1 MSKRRKPDGL
11 PVPLPPEALYKVCDP
26 AIFHFTTTAEL
37 PEDAA
42 HSAPALGQERAVEAI
57 RFAIGMRHRGFNL
70 FALGE
75 EGTGR
80 RSLIL
85 GHLREAA
92 ASRPPPDD
100 WAYVENFTEPSRP
113 RALRLPPGRARALER
128 DMGHLVE
135 ELGHALPAAFEA
147 EAYRT
152 RRQMVEAESK
162 QHREAAFSEIQ
173 EDAEAHGIA
182 LIRTPGGLGLAP
194 AKGDEVLPPD
204 EFKQLPEGDQMRL
217 RAEMER
223 LQERLESTIKQV
235 PRWDRDMRARL
246 RELEREAVGQAI
258 AHLMDDLKRDWADL
272 PEVLAHLDDVARDV
286 ALNAQDFLP
295 EAEDSEHHEGRP
307 RGPDGRF
314 RRYRVNVLVCREGE
328 AEGGGEAGAP
338 VVMETYPTQPNLIG
352 RVEHIAQF
360 GTLITDF
367 NLIKAGSLHR
377 ANGGYLVMDALKL
390 LMHPFAWEDLKRA
403 LRDRE
408 IRVESPGQ
416 AMGLISTLSL
426 EPQPIPLDVKVVLVG
441 DPMLYYLL
449 SHNDPEFGELFKVSA
464 DFDWRMDRS
473 DANTALLAR
482 SVADLARK
490 EGLRPLA
497 REAVARIVEHAS
509 RAVGDS
515 TRLSTHMASLADLV
529 READYWAGDEDSTV
543 VGAAHV
549 ERAVAASIRRLDRV
563 RDNVQE
569 EMLAGA
575 VHIPTEGAVVG
586 QINGLAVLELGR
598 FSFGRPTRV
607 TARVRFGKGDV
618 IDIEREVQLGGPVHG
633 KGVMILSS
641 FLASRYATELPLA
654 LSATLVFE
662 QSYGG
667 IEGDSASSTELY
679 ALISALAD
687 LPIRQGLAVTGS
699 IDQFGRIQAIGG
711 VNEKIE
717 GFFDLCRARGLDGSH
732 GVLIPAANVRHLM
745 LRRDVVEAARAGQ
758 FSIYPVETVDQ
769 GMALL
774 TGYPAGERD
783 GKGPFPP
790 GSINRRVAARL
801 GAFMRRAEELAAP
814 RPLNGMGRN
823 GAG

>member
-1 MSKRRKPDGL
+1 MSKRKTAAHPA
-11 PVPLPPEALYKVCDP
+11 PLPAAALYRVCDP
-26 AIFHFTTTAEL
+26 AQFDFATTADL
-37 PEDAA
+37 PGE
-42 HSAPALGQERAVEAI
+42 SGGPGPALGQERAVEAI

-80 RSLIL
+80 RNLIL

-92 ASRPPPDD
+92 AARPPSDD
-100 WAYVENFTEPSRP
+100 WVYVENFAEAARP
-113 RALRLPPGRARALER
+113 RAVRLPAGRGRVLER
-128 DMGHLVE
+128 DMAHLVE

-147 EAYRT
+147 EDYRA
-152 RRQMVEAESK
+152 RRQMVETEAK
-162 QHREAAFSEIQ
+162 QQREAAFSVIQ

-182 LIRTPGGLGLAP
+182 LVRTPMGLGLAP
-194 AKGDEVLPPD
+194 SKGDEVLPPD
-204 EFKQLPEGDQMRL
+204 EFKQLPDEVQNRL
-217 RAEMER
+217 RGEMER
-223 LQERLESTIKQV
+223 LQERLEATIKQV
-235 PRWDRDMRARL
+235 PRWDRDMRTRL
-246 RELEREAVGQAI
+246 RELEREAVGHAI
-258 AHLMDDLKRDWADL
+258 AHLMDDLKGDWAGL
-272 PEVLAHLDDVARDV
+272 PEVLAYLDDVAADV

-295 EAEDSEHHEGRP
+295 EAEEAERREEGRREGRP
-307 RGPDGRF
+307 RSADGRY

-328 AEGGGEAGAP
+328 TGAP
-338 VVMETYPTQPNLIG
+338 VVMETYPTQPNIIG
-352 RVEHIAQF
+352 RVEHIAQY

-390 LMHPFAWEDLKRA
+390 LMHPFAWDDLKRA

-408 IRVESPGQ
+408 IRIESPGQ

-426 EPQPIPLDVKVVLVG
+426 EPQPIPLDLKVVLVG

-464 DFDWRMDRS
+464 DFDWRMERS
-473 DANTALLAR
+473 ESNTALLAR
-482 SVADLARK
+482 SVAILAGK
-490 EGLRPLA
+490 EGLRPLD
-497 REAVARIVEHAS
+497 RSAVARVVEQAS
-509 RAVGDS
+509 REVGDS

-529 READYWAGDEDSTV
+529 READYWAGED
-543 VGAAHV
+543 GADLVRAGHV

-569 EMLAGA
+569 EMLAGT
-575 VHIPTEGAVVG
+575 VHINTGGEVVG

-618 IDIEREVQLGGPVHG
+618 VDIEREVLLGGPIHG

-679 ALISALAD
+679 ALLSALSD

-732 GVLIPAANVRHLM
+732 GVLIPADNVPHLM
-745 LRRDVVEAARAGQ
+745 LRRDVVEAAEAGL
-758 FSIYPVETVDQ
+758 FSVYPVENVDQ
-769 GMALL
+769 GIALL
-774 TGYPAGERD
+774 TGHPAGERD
-783 GKGPFPP
+783 DEGKFPS
-790 GSINRRVAARL
+790 GSVNRRVAARL
-801 GAFMRRAEELAAP
+801 GAFMRRAEDLAAP
-814 RPLNGMGRN
+814 RPINGMGRN
-823 GAG
+823 GAGG

>member
-1 MSKRRKPDGL
+1 MSKRRKTPDGV
-11 PVPLPPEALYKVCDP
+11 PEPLPPEGLYRVCDP
-26 AIFHFTTTAEL
+26 SIFQFATTADL
-37 PEDAA
+37 PDDSA

-57 RFAIGMRHRGFNL
+57 RFAIGMGHRGFNL

-80 RSLIL
+80 RNLIL

-92 ASRPPPDD
+92 AARPPADD
-100 WAYVENFTEPSRP
+100 WAYVENFAEPSRP
-113 RALRLPPGRARALER
+113 RALRLPSGRARVLER

-147 EAYRT
+147 EAYRS
-152 RRQMVEAESK
+152 RRQMVEAEAK
-162 QHREAAFSEIQ
+162 QRREAAFSEIQ

-182 LIRTPGGLGLAP
+182 LLRTPGGLGLAP

-204 EFKQLPEGDQMRL
+204 EFKQLPESEQMRL

-246 RELEREAVGQAI
+246 RELERDAVGQAI

-272 PEVLAHLDDVARDV
+272 PEVLVHLDDVARDV

-295 EAEDSEHHEGRP
+295 EAEEAEGHREGRP
-307 RGPDGRF
+307 RGSDGRF
-314 RRYRVNVLVCREGE
+314 RRYRVNVLVCRE
-328 AEGGGEAGAP
+328 GEAGAP

-352 RVEHIAQF
+352 RVEHIAQY

-408 IRVESPGQ
+408 IRIESPGQ

-464 DFDWRMDRS
+464 DFDWRMERN
-473 DANTALLAR
+473 DANTALLAH
-482 SVADLARK
+482 SVAVLARK
-490 EGLRPLA
+490 EGLRPLD
-497 REAVARIVEHAS
+497 RGAVARIVEQAS
-509 RAVGDS
+509 RDVGDS

-529 READYWAGDEDSTV
+529 READYWAGDEDSAV
-543 VGAAHV
+543 VGAGHV

-569 EMLAGA
+569 EMLAGT
-575 VHIPTEGAVVG
+575 VHIATEGAVVG

-618 IDIEREVQLGGPVHG
+618 IDIEREVQLGGPIHG

-679 ALISALAD
+679 ALLSALAD
-687 LPIRQGLAVTGS
+687 LPIRQSLAVTGS
-699 IDQFGRIQAIGG
+699 IDQFGRLQAIGG

-732 GVLIPAANVRHLM
+732 GVLIPSANVRHLM
-745 LRRDVVEAARAGQ
+745 LRKDVVEAARAGQ
-758 FSIYPVETVDQ
+758 FSVYPVETVDQ

-774 TGYPAGERD
+774 TGFPAGERD

-801 GAFMRRAEELAAP
+801 GAFMRRAEELTAP

-823 GAG
+823 GAGG

>member
-1 MSKRRKPDGL
+1 VSKRKSVAHPA
-11 PVPLPPEALYKVCDP
+11 PLPAAALYRVCDP
-26 AIFHFTTTAEL
+26 DQFDFATTADL
-37 PEDAA
+37 PDEPDGPG
-42 HSAPALGQERAVEAI
+42 PALGQERAVEAI

-80 RSLIL
+80 RNLIL

-92 ASRPPPDD
+92 AVRPPSDD
-100 WAYVENFTEPSRP
+100 WVYVENFAEAARP
-113 RALRLPPGRARALER
+113 KALRLPAGRARVLER
-128 DMGHLVE
+128 GMAHLVE

-147 EAYRT
+147 EDYRA
-152 RRQMVEAESK
+152 RRQMVETEAK
-162 QHREAAFSEIQ
+162 QQREAAFSAIQ
-173 EDAEAHGIA
+173 EDAEAHGI
-182 LIRTPGGLGLAP
+182 LMVRTPGGLGLAP
-194 AKGDEVLPPD
+194 SKGDEVLPPD
-204 EFKQLPEGDQMRL
+204 EFKQLPDEVQNRL

-223 LQERLESTIKQV
+223 LQERLETAIKQV

-246 RELEREAVGQAI
+246 RELEHEAVGHAI
-258 AHLMDDLKRDWADL
+258 AHLMDDLKGDWADL
-272 PEVLAHLDDVARDV
+272 PEVLAYLDDVAADV

-295 EAEDSEHHEGRP
+295 ESEDSERRDGRP

-328 AEGGGEAGAP
+328 TGAP
-338 VVMETYPTQPNLIG
+338 VVMETYPTQPNIIG
-352 RVEHIAQF
+352 RVEHIAQY

-367 NLIKAGSLHR
+367 NLIKAGCLHR

-408 IRVESPGQ
+408 IRIESPGQ

-426 EPQPIPLDVKVVLVG
+426 EPQPIPLDLKVVLVG

-464 DFDWRMDRS
+464 DFDWRMERS
-473 DANTALLAR
+473 RDNTSLLAR
-482 SVADLARK
+482 SVAILVRK
-490 EGLRPLA
+490 EGLRPLD
-497 REAVARIVEHAS
+497 RGAVARIVEHAS
-509 RAVGDS
+509 REVGDS

-529 READYWAGDEDSTV
+529 READYWAGEE
-543 VGAAHV
+543 GAAVVAAGHV
-549 ERAVAASIRRLDRV
+549 ERAVTASIRRLDRV

-569 EMLAGA
+569 EMLAGT
-575 VHIPTEGAVVG
+575 VHIATKGEVVG

-618 IDIEREVQLGGPVHG
+618 VDIEREVLLGGPLHG

-641 FLASRYATELPLA
+641 FLAARYATELPLA

-679 ALISALAD
+679 ALLSALSD
-687 LPIRQGLAVTGS
+687 LPIRQSLAVTGS

-732 GVLIPAANVRHLM
+732 GVLIPADNVPHLM
-745 LRRDVVEAARAGQ
+745 LRKDVVEAAAAGL

-774 TGYPAGERD
+774 TGHPAGERD
-783 GKGPFPP
+783 DEGKFPP
-790 GSINRRVAARL
+790 GSVNRRVAARL
-801 GAFMRRAEELAAP
+801 GAFMRRAEDLAVP
-814 RPLNGMGRN
+814 RPINGMGRN
-823 GAG
+823 GAGG

>member
-1 MSKRRKPDGL
+1 MSKRKKAAHPESL
-11 PVPLPPEALYKVCDP
+11 PASALYRVCDP
-26 AIFHFTTTAEL
+26 SLLDFTTTAEL
-37 PEDAA
+37 QDDGDGPG
-42 HSAPALGQERAVEAI
+42 PALGQERAVEAI

-80 RSLIL
+80 RNLIL
-85 GHLREAA
+85 DHLGEAA
-92 ASRPPPDD
+92 AARPASDD
-100 WAYVENFTEPSRP
+100 WVYVENFAEAAKP
-113 RALRLPPGRARALER
+113 RALRLPAGRARVLER
-128 DMGHLVE
+128 DMAHLVE

-147 EAYRT
+147 EDYRV
-152 RRQMVEAESK
+152 RRQMIEAEAK
-162 QHREAAFSEIQ
+162 QQRETAFTAIQ

-182 LIRTPGGLGLAP
+182 LVRTPTGLGLAP
-194 AKGDEVLPPD
+194 SKGDEVLPPD
-204 EFKQLPEGDQMRL
+204 EFKQLPEETQARL

-223 LQERLESTIKQV
+223 LQQRLESTIKLV
-235 PRWDRDMRARL
+235 PRWDRDMRGRL
-246 RELEREAVGQAI
+246 RELEREVVGHAI
-258 AHLMDDLKRDWADL
+258 AHLMDDLKGDWAEL
-272 PEVLAHLDDVARDV
+272 PEVLAYLDEVARDV
-286 ALNAQDFLP
+286 ALSAQDFLP
-295 EAEDSEHHEGRP
+295 ESEEPERRAEGRP
-307 RGPDGRF
+307 HGHDGRF
-314 RRYRVNVLVCREGE
+314 RRYRVNVLVCREGDK
-328 AEGGGEAGAP
+328 GAP

-352 RVEHIAQF
+352 RVEYIAQY

-408 IRVESPGQ
+408 IRIESPGQ
-416 AMGLISTLSL
+416 AMGLMSTLSL
-426 EPQPIPLDVKVVLVG
+426 EPQPIPLDLKVVLVG

-464 DFDWRMDRS
+464 DFDWRMERS
-473 DANTALLAR
+473 ETNTSLLAR
-482 SVADLARK
+482 SVGALARK
-490 EGLRPLA
+490 EGLRPLD
-497 REAVARIVEHAS
+497 RGAVARIVEQAS
-509 RAVGDS
+509 RDVGDS

-529 READYWAGDEDSTV
+529 READYWAGEAGADLV
-543 VGAAHV
+543 VADHV
-549 ERAVAASIRRLDRV
+549 ERAISASTRRLDRV
-563 RDNVQE
+563 RDSVQQ
-569 EMLAGA
+569 EMLAGT
-575 VHIPTEGAVVG
+575 VHIATEGEAVG

-618 IDIEREVQLGGPVHG
+618 VDIEREVQLGGPIHG

-641 FLASRYATELPLA
+641 FLASRYAAELPLA

-679 ALISALAD
+679 ALLSALAEA
-687 LPIRQGLAVTGS
+687 PIRQSLAVTGS

-732 GVLIPAANVRHLM
+732 GVLIPADNVPHLM
-745 LRRDVVEAARAGQ
+745 LRKDVVEAAAAGL
-758 FSIYPVETVDQ
+758 FAVYPVENVDQ

-774 TGYPAGERD
+774 TGHPAGERD
-783 GKGPFPP
+783 GDGKFPP

-801 GAFMRRAEELAAP
+801 GAFMRRAEELSVP

-823 GAG
+823 GA

>member
-1 MSKRRKPDGL
+1 MSKRKPAAH
-11 PVPLPPEALYKVCDP
+11 PVPLSPEALYRVCDP
-26 AIFHFTTTAEL
+26 ALFDFATTADL
-37 PEDAA
+37 PDEADEPG
-42 HSAPALGQERAVEAI
+42 PALGQDRAVEAI

-80 RSLIL
+80 RNLIL

-92 ASRPPPDD
+92 AARPPSDD
-100 WAYVENFTEPSRP
+100 WGYVENFAEAARP
-113 RALRLPPGRARALER
+113 RALRLPAGRARALER
-128 DMGHLVE
+128 DMAHLVE

-147 EAYRT
+147 EEYRA
-152 RRQMVEAESK
+152 RRQMVETEAK
-162 QHREAAFSEIQ
+162 QQREEAFSAIQ
-173 EDAEAHGIA
+173 QDAEAHGIA
-182 LIRTPGGLGLAP
+182 LIRTPMGLGLAP
-194 AKGDEVLPPD
+194 SKGDEVLPPD
-204 EFKQLPEGDQMRL
+204 EFKQLPDEVQTRL

-235 PRWDRDMRARL
+235 PRWERDTRTRL
-246 RELEREAVGQAI
+246 RELEREAVGHAI
-258 AHLMDDLKRDWADL
+258 AHLMDDLKGDWADL
-272 PEVLAHLDDVARDV
+272 PEVLAYLDEVAGDV

-295 EAEDSEHHEGRP
+295 EADDAERREGRP

-314 RRYRVNVLVCREGE
+314 RKYRVNVLVCREGE
-328 AEGGGEAGAP
+328 TGAP
-338 VVMETYPTQPNLIG
+338 VVMETYPTQPNIIG
-352 RVEHIAQF
+352 RVEHIAQY

-377 ANGGYLVMDALKL
+377 ANGGYLVLDALKL

-408 IRVESPGQ
+408 IRIESPGQ

-449 SHNDPEFGELFKVSA
+449 SHNDPEFSELFKVSA

-473 DANTALLAR
+473 EANTVLLAR
-482 SVADLARK
+482 SVAGLARK
-490 EGLRPLA
+490 EGLRPLE
-497 REAVARIVEHAS
+497 RGAVARIVEQAS
-509 RAVGDS
+509 REVGDS
-515 TRLSTHMASLADLV
+515 SRLSTHMASLADLV
-529 READYWAGDEDSTV
+529 READYWAGED
-543 VGAAHV
+543 GAAHV
-549 ERAVAASIRRLDRV
+549 SAAHVARAVAASVRRLDRV

-569 EMLAGA
+569 EMLAGT
-575 VHIPTEGAVVG
+575 VHINTEGEAVG

-618 IDIEREVQLGGPVHG
+618 VDIEREVQLGGPIHG

-641 FLASRYATELPLA
+641 YLASRYATELPMA

-679 ALISALAD
+679 ALLSALAD
-687 LPIRQGLAVTGS
+687 LPIRQNLAVTGS

-745 LRRDVVEAARAGQ
+745 LREDVVEAARAGL
-758 FSIYPVETVDQ
+758 FSVYPVETVDQ
-769 GMALL
+769 GMTLL
-774 TGYPAGERD
+774 TGVPAGERD
-783 GKGPFPP
+783 ADGKFPT

-801 GAFMRRAEELAAP
+801 GAFMRRAEDLALP
-814 RPLNGMGRN
+814 RPPVGMGRN
-823 GAG
+823 GNGG

>member
-1 MSKRRKPDGL
+1 VKRHGKRGAGIAALSPDR
-11 PVPLPPEALYKVCDP
+11 LYRVCDP
-26 AIFHFTTTAEL
+26 AVFDFETTADL
-37 PEDAA
+37 PAGDEAA
-42 HSAPALGQERAVEAI
+42 PVPALGQDRAVESI

-80 RSLIL
+80 RNLIL
-85 GHLREAA
+85 EHLGEAA
-92 ASRPPPDD
+92 AARPPADD
-100 WAYVENFTEPSRP
+100 WAYVENFAEPARP
-113 RALRLPPGRARALER
+113 RALRLPAGRARVLER
-128 DMGHLVE
+128 DMAHLVE

-147 EAYRT
+147 EDYRA
-152 RRQMVEAESK
+152 RRQMVEDEAK
-162 QHREAAFSEIQ
+162 HTREAAFNAVQ

-182 LIRTPGGLGLAP
+182 LVRTSVGLGLAP

-204 EFKQLPEGDQMRL
+204 EFKQLPEEVQARL

-223 LQERLESTIKQV
+223 LQERLEATIKRV
-235 PRWDRDMRARL
+235 PRWERDTRARL
-246 RELEREAVGQAI
+246 RELEQGAVSGAI
-258 AHLMDDLKRDWADL
+258 AHLMEDLRGDWADR
-272 PEVLAHLDDVARDV
+272 PEVLSYFDDVARDV

-295 EAEDSEHHEGRP
+295 EGEEPERRAEGRP

-328 AEGGGEAGAP
+328 AGAP

-352 RVEHIAQF
+352 RIEHIAQY

-367 NLIKAGSLHR
+367 NLIKAGALHR
-377 ANGGYLVMDALKL
+377 ANGGYLVLDALKL

-403 LRDRE
+403 LRDRQ
-408 IRVESPGQ
+408 IRIESPGQ
-416 AMGLISTLSL
+416 AMGLISTVSL
-426 EPQPIPLDVKVVLVG
+426 EPQPIALDVKVVLVG

-464 DFDWRMDRS
+464 DFDWRMARDE
-473 DANTALLAR
+473 ANTALLAR
-482 SVADLARK
+482 SLAALAAK
-490 EGLRPLA
+490 EGLRPLH
-497 REAVARIVEHAS
+497 RGAVARIVEQAS
-509 RAVGDS
+509 RDVGDS
-515 TRLSTHMASLADLV
+515 TRLSTHMAGLADLV
-529 READYWAGDEDSTV
+529 RESDYWAGEAGAARV
-543 VGAAHV
+543 EAAHV

-569 EMLAGA
+569 EMLAGTVNIA
-575 VHIPTEGAVVG
+575 TSGEAVG

-618 IDIEREVQLGGPVHG
+618 VDIEREVQLGGPIHG

-641 FLASRYATELPLA
+641 FLASRYATELPMA

-679 ALISALAD
+679 ALLSALAD
-687 LPIRQGLAVTGS
+687 LPIRQCLAVTGS
-699 IDQFGRIQAIGG
+699 IDQFGRVQAIGG

-732 GVLIPAANVRHLM
+732 GVMIPAANVPHLM
-745 LRRDVVEAARAGQ
+745 LRKDVVDAAAAGL
-758 FSIYPVETVDQ
+758 FSVYPVETVDQ
-769 GMALL
+769 GMELL
-774 TGYPAGERD
+774 TGTPAGEKD
-783 GKGPFPP
+783 EQGKFPP
-790 GSINRRVAARL
+790 GSINRRIAARL
-801 GAFMRRAEELAAP
+801 GAFMRRAEELAQP
-814 RPLNGMGRN
+814 RPVTGMGRN
-823 GAG
+823 GSGG

>member
-1 MSKRRKPDGL
+1 MTRRRKPDGR
-11 PVPLPPEALYKVCDP
+11 PAPLPPSALYRVCDP
-26 AIFHFTTTAEL
+26 ALLGFATTADL
-37 PEDAA
+37 PDDSQGPE
-42 HSAPALGQERAVEAI
+42 PALGQERAVEAI

-70 FALGE
+70 FALGD
-75 EGTGR
+75 EGIGR

-92 ASRPPPDD
+92 ATRSPPDD
-100 WAYVENFTEPSRP
+100 WAYVENFADAARP
-113 RALRLPPGRARALER
+113 RALRLPAGRARVLER
-128 DMGHLVE
+128 HMSHLVE

-147 EAYRT
+147 EDFRA
-152 RRQMVEAESK
+152 RRQMLEDEAK
-162 QHREAAFSEIQ
+162 QQREAAFTAISQ
-173 EDAEAHGIA
+173 DAEAHGIA
-182 LIRTPGGLGLAP
+182 LVRTPGGLGLAP
-194 AKGDEVLPPD
+194 SKGDEVLPPD
-204 EFKQLPEGDQMRL
+204 EFKQLPDEVQTRL

-246 RELEREAVGQAI
+246 RDLEHEVVGLAI
-258 AHLMDDLKRDWADL
+258 AHLMDDLKADWADL
-272 PEVLAHLDDVARDV
+272 PEILAYLDHVAADV

-295 EAEDSEHHEGRP
+295 DAEDSERREGRP
-307 RGPDGRF
+307 CGPDGRF
-314 RRYRVNVLVCREGE
+314 RRYKVNVLVCHEGDT
-328 AEGGGEAGAP
+328 GAP

-352 RVEHIAQF
+352 RVEYIAQY

-390 LMHPFAWEDLKRA
+390 LMHPFAWEDMKRA

-408 IRVESPGQ
+408 IRIESPGQ
-416 AMGLISTLSL
+416 AMGLISTVSL
-426 EPQPIPLDVKVVLVG
+426 EPQPIPLDLKVVLVG

-464 DFDWRMDRS
+464 DFDWRMERS
-473 DANTALLAR
+473 QSNTTLLAH
-482 SVADLARK
+482 SMAALVRK
-490 EGLRPLA
+490 EGLRPL
-497 REAVARIVEHAS
+497 ECGAVARMVEQAS
-509 RAVGDS
+509 RDVGDS

-529 READYWAGDEDSTV
+529 READYWAGEEGAQV
-543 VGAAHV
+543 VTAAHV
-549 ERAVAASIRRLDRV
+549 ERAVMASIRRLDRV
-563 RDNVQE
+563 RESVQE
-569 EMLAGA
+569 EMLAGII
-575 VHIPTEGAVVG
+575 HIATEGEEVG

-618 IDIEREVQLGGPVHG
+618 VDIEREVQLGGPIHG

-679 ALISALAD
+679 ALLSALAD

-699 IDQFGRIQAIGG
+699 IDHFGRIQAIGG

-732 GVLIPAANVRHLM
+732 GVLIPADNVKHLM
-745 LRRDVVEAARAGQ
+745 LRKDVVEAAQAGL
-758 FSIYPVETVDQ
+758 FAVYPVENVDQ

-774 TGYPAGERD
+774 TGHPAGEHDED
-783 GKGPFPP
+783 GKFPS
-790 GSINRRVAARL
+790 GSVNRRVAARL
-801 GAFMRRAEELAAP
+801 GAFMRRAEELSAP
-814 RPLNGMGRN
+814 RPLNGMGR
-823 GAG
+823 A

>member
-1 MSKRRKPDGL
+1 MSKRRKAEKGPA
-11 PVPLPPEALYKVCDP
+11 PLPPSALYRVCDS
-26 AIFHFTTTAEL
+26 ARFDFATTADL
-37 PEDAA
+37 PGDFDGP
-42 HSAPALGQERAVEAI
+42 APALGQERAVEAI

-70 FALGE
+70 FALGA

-85 GHLREAA
+85 DHLREAA
-92 ASRPPPDD
+92 AARPPADD
-100 WAYVENFTEPSRP
+100 WVYVENFAATARP
-113 RALRLPPGRARALER
+113 RALRLPAGRGRALER
-128 DMGHLVE
+128 DMAHLVE

-147 EAYRT
+147 EDYRA
-152 RRQMVEAESK
+152 RRQMVESEAK
-162 QHREAAFSEIQ
+162 QQREAAFSAIQ

-182 LIRTPGGLGLAP
+182 LVRTPGGLGLAP
-194 AKGDEVLPPD
+194 SKGDEVLPPD
-204 EFKQLPEGDQMRL
+204 EFKQLPDEVQARL

-223 LQERLESTIKQV
+223 LQERLEATIKQV
-235 PRWDRDMRARL
+235 PRWDRDARARL
-246 RELEREAVGQAI
+246 RELEREAVGRAI
-258 AHLMDDLKRDWADL
+258 VHLMDDLRRAWVDL
-272 PEVLAHLDDVARDV
+272 PEVGAYLDDVARDV

-295 EAEDSEHHEGRP
+295 ESEEGEHRGEGRP

-328 AEGGGEAGAP
+328 TGAP

-352 RVEHIAQF
+352 RVEHIAQY

-403 LRDRE
+403 LRDHE
-408 IRVESPGQ
+408 IRIESPGQ

-426 EPQPIPLDVKVVLVG
+426 EPQPIPLDLKVVLVG

-464 DFDWRMDRS
+464 DFDWHMERS
-473 DANTALLAR
+473 ETNTALLAR
-482 SVADLARK
+482 SVAALARK
-490 EGLRPLA
+490 EGLRPLD
-497 REAVARIVEHAS
+497 RGAVARIVEQAS
-509 RAVGDS
+509 REVADS

-529 READYWAGDEDSTV
+529 READYWAGDAGAQTV
-543 VGAAHV
+543 AASHV

-563 RDNVQE
+563 RDNVQD
-569 EMLAGA
+569 EMLSGT
-575 VHIPTEGAVVG
+575 VHIATDGEAVG

-618 IDIEREVQLGGPVHG
+618 VDIEREVLLGGPIHG

-679 ALISALAD
+679 ALLSALAD

-699 IDQFGRIQAIGG
+699 IDQFGRVQAIGG

-732 GVLIPAANVRHLM
+732 GVLIPAANVPHLM
-745 LRRDVVEAARAGQ
+745 LRKDVVEAAEAGL
-758 FSIYPVETVDQ
+758 FAVYPVESVDQ

-783 GKGPFPP
+783 AEGKFPS

-801 GAFMRRAEELAAP
+801 GAFMRRAEDLAMP
-814 RPLNGMGRN
+814 RLSGGLGRN
-823 GAG
+823 GGGG